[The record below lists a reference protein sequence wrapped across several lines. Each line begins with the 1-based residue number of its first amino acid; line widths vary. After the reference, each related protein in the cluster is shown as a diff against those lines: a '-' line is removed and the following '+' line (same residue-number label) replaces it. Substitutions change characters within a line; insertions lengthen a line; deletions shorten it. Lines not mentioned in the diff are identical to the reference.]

1 MNIINI
7 NKHTTKEKF
16 ASGIIFLLLLIY
28 IFILPSKLF
37 TNPTCSVI
45 EDNDGNLI
53 GARIAEDGQW
63 RFPHNDVIP
72 EKFKHCIIQFEDK
85 NFYNH
90 PGIDLL
96 ATFRAAYQNITQGHI
111 VSGGS
116 TITMQV
122 IRLSRQGQGR
132 TFLEK
137 FIELIY
143 ATRLEITTPK
153 EKILSYYASNAP
165 FGGNVVGLD
174 AASWRYYGRNANK
187 LSWAESAT
195 LAVLPNA
202 PSLIFP
208 GKNHAKLLAKR
219 NRLLDKLQQKGIIDK
234 MTCEI
239 SKEEPLPQKPL
250 RLPNIAPHLHNLIIK
265 ENKGKRV
272 KTTIDNHLQE
282 KCNEIIKNHNFQLK
296 FNEVHNAAAIIIEVE
311 TGNILAYV
319 GNTSGSIE
327 HGNDVDVIQAPRST
341 GSILKP
347 LLYAS
352 MLSDGDILPN
362 TLIDDVPTKIS
373 GYTPKNF
380 NLKYSGVV
388 PAGKALSRSLNVP
401 IVKMLQ
407 SYGLQKFHHRLQ
419 KLNLSTINKPANH
432 YGLTII
438 LGGAESSLWDITN
451 VYANFSRTVNHFE
464 KYNGKYNLNDYKK
477 HNYLADAET
486 PEERLEN
493 FNNIS
498 ASSIYLTYKALVEVN
513 RPEADANWKYFA
525 GNQKI
530 AWKTGTSFGFR
541 DAWAVGTTPDYVVG
555 VWVGNADG
563 EGRPGLTGIG
573 AAAPILFDIFDL
585 LPNDNWFKIPY
596 DEMAKVPICRKSGM
610 RASDNCEPIDTAFVQ
625 TSGLKTPPCKYHQL
639 VHIDNNG
646 YRVNS
651 NCEDVNN
658 MQHKNWFVL
667 PPVQEWYYKST
678 DPTYIKLPPYRKD
691 CQDLEAKPLQLI
703 YPEHNAKIY
712 IPLELTGKKGKVV
725 FEAAHRK
732 QSTTLFWHVDDDYV
746 GSTKSIHEIGLDI
759 KEGEHILTLVD
770 ELGNSITRKFTI
782 VDKDN

>member
-1 MNIINI
+1 M
-7 NKHTTKEKF
+7 
-16 ASGIIFLLLLIY
+16 LVIY
-28 IFILPSKLF
+28 IFILPSQLF

-63 RFPHNDVIP
+63 RFPHNDVVP

-85 NFYNH
+85 NFYSH
-90 PGIDLL
+90 PGVDLL
-96 ATFRAAYQNITQGHI
+96 ATCRAAYQNITSGRI

-116 TITMQV
+116 TLTMQV
-122 IRLSRQGQGR
+122 IRLSRQGQSR

-137 FIELIY
+137 FIELII
-143 ATRLEITTPK
+143 ATRLELTTPK
-153 EKILSYYASNAP
+153 EKILAYYSSNAP

-174 AASWRYYGRNANK
+174 AAAWRYYGRNSHQ

-208 GKNHAKLLAKR
+208 GKNHDKLLAKR
-219 NRLLDKLQQKGIIDK
+219 NRLLDKLQAKGIIDK

-250 RLPNIAPHLHNLIIK
+250 RLPNLTTHLHNLIIK

-272 KTTIDNHLQE
+272 KTTIDRHLQE

-296 FNEVHNAAAIIIEVE
+296 FNEVHNAAAIVIEVE

-319 GNTSGSIE
+319 GNTSGTKE
-327 HGNDVDVIQAPRST
+327 HGNEVDVIQAPRST

-352 MLSDGDILPN
+352 ILSDGEILPN
-362 TLIDDVPTKIS
+362 TIVDDVPTKIA
-373 GYTPKNF
+373 GYTPKNY

-388 PAGKALSRSLNVP
+388 PASKALSRSLNVP
-401 IVKMLQ
+401 IVRMLQ
-407 SYGLQKFHHRLQ
+407 DYGLQKFHHRLQ
-419 KLNLSTINKPANH
+419 KLNLNTINKPANH

-451 VYANFSRTVNHFE
+451 LYANFSRTLNHFE
-464 KYNGKYNLNDYKK
+464 KYNGKYNLNDYRP
-477 HNYLADAET
+477 HNYLFNYET
-486 PEERLEN
+486 PNEQLED

-498 ASSIYLTYKALVEVN
+498 ASSIYLTYKALLEVN
-513 RPEADANWKYFA
+513 RPDDEANWKYFS

-555 VWVGNADG
+555 VWAGNADG
-563 EGRPGLTGIG
+563 EGRPGLTGINS
-573 AAAPILFDIFDL
+573 AAPILFDIFDL
-585 LPNDNWFKIPY
+585 LPIENWFNIPY
-596 DEMAKVPICRKSGM
+596 DEMEKVGVCRKSGM
-610 RASDNCEPIDTAFVQ
+610 RASDICEPIDTTFVQ
-625 TSGLKTPPCKYHQL
+625 KSGLKTPPCKYHQL
-639 VHIDNNG
+639 VHLDNSG

-651 NCEDVNN
+651 DCEDVNN
-658 MQHKNWFVL
+658 MKHKGWFVL

-678 DPTYIKLPPYRKD
+678 DPTYIKLPPYRTD

-703 YPEHNAKIY
+703 YPEHNALIY
-712 IPLELTGKKGKVV
+712 IPIELTGKKGKVV

-732 QSTTLFWHVDDDYV
+732 QSTTLFWHIDNSYV
-746 GSTKSIHEIGLDI
+746 GTTKGIHEMGLNI
-759 KEGEHILTLVD
+759 KEGEHLLTVVD

-782 VDKDN
+782 VDKQD